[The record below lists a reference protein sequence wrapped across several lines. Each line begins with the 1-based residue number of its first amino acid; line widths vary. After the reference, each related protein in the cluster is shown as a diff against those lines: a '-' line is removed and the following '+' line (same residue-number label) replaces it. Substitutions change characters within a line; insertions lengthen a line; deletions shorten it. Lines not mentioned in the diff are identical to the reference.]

1 MPLLIRRLPIGP
13 YDTNCYLVACLN
25 TMEAALVDPGDEAP
39 RLLNEARGFQVR
51 HILVTHGH
59 PDHVGALAEVKT
71 ALGAPVAFH
80 PLDRPMIGIAPDV
93 ELSEGMA
100 MPLGDYTIR
109 VLHLRGH
116 TPGSTGLLIGADLLG
131 GDTLFPG
138 GPGRTDSPD
147 DLVRIVKTLREK
159 LFVLP
164 DDTAVYPGHGAV
176 TTIGREREASKG
188 FLARVEAGWQ
198 GSGDLTWESE

>member
-13 YDTNCYLVACLN
+13 YETNCYLLACLN
-25 TMEAALVDPGDEAP
+25 TMEAALVDPGGEAQ

-59 PDHVGALAEVKT
+59 PDHVGALAEVKA

-80 PLDRPMIGIAPDV
+80 PLDRPMINIAPDV

-109 VLHLRGH
+109 VLHLPGH
-116 TPGSTGLLIGADLLG
+116 TPGSMGLLIGADLLG

-147 DLVRIVKTLREK
+147 DLVQIVKTLKEK

-176 TTIGREREASKG
+176 TTIGRERKASKV
-188 FLARVEAGWQ
+188 FLARVEAGWR
-198 GSGDLTWESE
+198 SCGDLTWESE